1 MVDVAEATSPARSAL
16 SGPTMPP
23 ERPPRA
29 YRLQR
34 RLLVFVGLFVGLV
47 IVAGLG
53 TVAGMA
59 AARRAIAEAHAMQVN
74 SRRAALISVV
84 VREQY
89 IHEAHTIIL
98 RNHSHL
104 AHHEE
109 WVHKLDV
116 DLDALRG
123 EADDAGRR
131 EIQSIRS
138 ASTELRR
145 LFSEEIVPASDRGDL
160 DGVRAAHER
169 ANAEVD
175 RMTDLADSLSQ
186 SFEARALAAELDTER
201 IARISILGATVLALL
216 AAALA
221 VLAGRSLWQAFSA
234 PLTEL
239 DRVATRVATGDR
251 KARLE
256 HFDAVELERIGMGFN
271 QMLDALAKAEA
282 DLVATERLAA
292 IGRVAA
298 GVAHEINNPIA
309 VIRGYVKTMLD
320 EATTAELR
328 GELTILDEE
337 AAACQHIAE
346 DMLVYS
352 HSPAVVPVAS
362 EASEIIKDAVA
373 RCDDGVVLGSAEQAP
388 VQVSVEPAL
397 VSIDPLRIR
406 QVIVNLV
413 KNAREAS
420 IKEDP
425 IEVRGRCDGDGYT
438 IEVLD
443 RGRGLSDE
451 VRAHVFEPFFT
462 TRRDGT
468 GLGLAVCH
476 GLVTAHGGTIRAENR
491 EGGGTRFLVELP
503 GVLLDPEGAS
513 VACPDQEGLAPKEIF
528 GCDEGS
534 S

>member
-1 MVDVAEATSPARSAL
+1 M
-16 SGPTMPP
+16 PT

-47 IVAGLG
+47 VVAGLG
-53 TVAGMA
+53 TIAGTA
-59 AARRAIAEAHAMQVN
+59 AARRAVAEAHAMQVD

-109 WVHKLDV
+109 WVHKLEI

-123 EADDAGRR
+123 EADETGRG
-131 EIQSIRS
+131 ELQSIRN
-138 ASTELRR
+138 ASLELRR
-145 LFSEEIVPASDRGDL
+145 VFSEEIVPASDRGDL
-160 DGVRAAHER
+160 EGVRAAHER

-175 RMTDLADSLSQ
+175 RMTELSDSLSR
-186 SFEARALAAELDTER
+186 SFEARALAAELETER
-201 IARISILGATVLALL
+201 IARVAILGATVLALL

-221 VLAGRSLWQAFSA
+221 VLAGRSLWRAFSA

-239 DRVATRVATGDR
+239 DRVATRVASGDR
-251 KARLE
+251 KARLLQ
-256 HFDAVELERIGMGFN
+256 FDAVELERIGKGFN

-309 VIRGYVKTMLD
+309 VIRGYVKTMLE

-337 AAACQHIAE
+337 AVACQHIAE
-346 DMLVYS
+346 DLLVYS
-352 HSPAVVPVAS
+352 HSPVVAPVPT
-362 EASEIIKDAVA
+362 EASEIIQDAVA
-373 RCDDGVVLGSAEQAP
+373 RCVDGAPSSIEQAA
-388 VQVSVEPAL
+388 VHVAAEPAL

-420 IKEDP
+420 THENA
-425 IEVRGRCDGDGYT
+425 IEVRGRRDADGYA

-443 RGRGLSDE
+443 RGRGLSEE

-476 GLVTAHGGTIRAENR
+476 GLVTAHGGNIRAESR
-491 EGGGTRFLVELP
+491 EGGGTRFVVELP
-503 GVLLDPEGAS
+503 GVLIDPESTSAS
-513 VACPDQEGLAPKEIF
+513 RSAQEGVARSPVF
-528 GCDEGS
+528 GWDEGTS
-534 S
+534 